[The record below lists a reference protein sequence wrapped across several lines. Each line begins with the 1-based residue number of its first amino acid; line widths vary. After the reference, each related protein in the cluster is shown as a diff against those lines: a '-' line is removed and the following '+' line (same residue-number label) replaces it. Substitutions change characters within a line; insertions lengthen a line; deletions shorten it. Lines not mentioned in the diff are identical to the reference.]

1 MGKFDEY
8 SYKYTLQRLDNWY
21 DSDTDK
27 TNYAQVLLGMNN
39 CTTFEEC
46 AKIYKKVYLKYEKYS
61 GDGYKTSRYKYFVE
75 DLNTCLNENLLRL
88 LQQNVNLDN
97 ALALKYLANIRQCDE
112 TRQHQQKWEAIVK
125 EKGLKVPENSMTS
138 ILEAQ
143 KKYEE
148 AKEEYQQK
156 DYSYKSKSNGF
167 KRVSKVISDNLNI
180 LKSYG
185 YEVLLTDV
193 NFSIRSNFQMF
204 FICLGCFGL
213 FALFIAF
220 CYLLSFASNATIS
233 IIVLLIGC
241 GSYFLFYL
249 RDNGKI

>member
-8 SYKYTLQRLDNWY
+8 SYKYTLQRLDDWY

-46 AKIYKKVYLKYEKYS
+46 AKIYKKVYLKYKKYS
-61 GDGYKTSRYKYFVE
+61 GDVYKTSRYKYFVE

-88 LQQNVNLDN
+88 LQQSVNLSN
-97 ALALKYLANIRQCDE
+97 ELALKYLANIRQCDE
-112 TRQHQQKWEAIVK
+112 TRQHQRKWEAIAK
-125 EKGLKVPENSMTS
+125 EKGLKVPENTIVS

-148 AKEEYQQK
+148 AKEEYLLK
-156 DYSYKSKSNGF
+156 DYSFTSNGF

-180 LKSYG
+180 LKSFG
-185 YEVLLTDV
+185 YEVLPADV

-204 FICLGCFGL
+204 LICLGCLGL
-213 FALFIAF
+213 FALIIAF
-220 CYLLSFASNATIS
+220 CYMLSFTSYTTIS
-233 IIVLLIGC
+233 IIVLLIMG
-241 GSYFLFYL
+241 GGYVLIEL
-249 RDNGKI
+249 RNNGKI

>member
-112 TRQHQQKWEAIVK
+112 IKLHQQKWEAIVK
-125 EKGLKVPENSMTS
+125 EKGLNVPENTIVS

-156 DYSYKSKSNGF
+156 DYSYKRKSNGF
-167 KRVSKVISDNLNI
+167 KRVSRVISDNLKI

-185 YEVLLTDV
+185 YKVLQTDV
-193 NFSIRSNFQMF
+193 NVSIKSNFQIF
-204 FICLGCFGL
+204 LFYLGCLGL

-220 CYLLSFASNATIS
+220 CYLLSFASNATVC
-233 IIVLLIGC
+233 IILLLIGC